1 MVQSG
6 EVNDEGLARRERPGR
21 EDEMEL
27 DKIRNLG
34 PQELKHEEQQA
45 SEQLFRL
52 RFQMRL
58 GQTEGVKK
66 LRGLKKDVARIKT
79 ITRERELGLNAAL
92 HGSAEGQTGA
102 APKKAKKKAAV
113 KRTKKAT
120 SKKSVTK
127 KAAKTGARKKVA
139 TKTASKTKKKEAR

>member
-1 MVQSG
+1 
-6 EVNDEGLARRERPGR
+6 
-21 EDEMEL
+21 MEL

-34 PQELKHEEQQA
+34 PHELRHEEQQA

-66 LRGLKKDVARIKT
+66 LRGLKKDIARLKT

-92 HGSAEGQTGA
+92 HGQAEA
-102 APKKAKKKAAV
+102 EPKARKKTTAKRAKKS
-113 KRTKKAT
+113 T
-120 SKKSVTK
+120 SKKS
-127 KAAKTGARKKVA
+127 AAKKVAKTAKKKVA
-139 TKTASKTKKKEAR
+139 TKKTAKKKEAR

>member
-1 MVQSG
+1 
-6 EVNDEGLARRERPGR
+6 
-21 EDEMEL
+21 MEL

-34 PQELKHEEQQA
+34 PHELKHEEQQA

-79 ITRERELGLNAAL
+79 ITRERELGLNAAM
-92 HGSAEGQTGA
+92 HGVAEE
-102 APKKAKKKAAV
+102 APV
-113 KRTKKAT
+113 KTKKTAAKR
-120 SKKSVTK
+120 SKKSTGRK
-127 KAAKTGARKKVA
+127 SAAKKVAKKKVA
-139 TKTASKTKKKEAR
+139 TKKVAKKKTSKKKEAR

>member
-1 MVQSG
+1 
-6 EVNDEGLARRERPGR
+6 
-21 EDEMEL
+21 MEL

-34 PQELKHEEQQA
+34 PHELKHEEQQA

-92 HGSAEGQTGA
+92 HGQAEA
-102 APKKAKKKAAV
+102 APAKAKKKTTA
-113 KRTKKAT
+113 KRN
-120 SKKSVTK
+120 K
-127 KAAKTGARKKVA
+127 KAAAKKVANKKLAKKTAAKKKVA
-139 TKTASKTKKKEAR
+139 TKKSAKKKEAR

>member
-1 MVQSG
+1 
-6 EVNDEGLARRERPGR
+6 
-21 EDEMEL
+21 MEL

-34 PQELKHEEQQA
+34 PHELKHEEQQA

-92 HGSAEGQTGA
+92 HGHAEDAPAKARKTA
-102 APKKAKKKAAV
+102 A
-113 KRTKKAT
+113 KR
-120 SKKSVTK
+120 SKKSAAKKPATRKVAKKTVAK
-127 KAAKTGARKKVA
+127 KAVA
-139 TKTASKTKKKEAR
+139 TKKSAKKKEAR

>member
-1 MVQSG
+1 
-6 EVNDEGLARRERPGR
+6 
-21 EDEMEL
+21 MEL

-34 PQELKHEEQQA
+34 PHELKHEEQQA

-92 HGSAEGQTGA
+92 HGQAEAT
-102 APKKAKKKAAV
+102 PPKAKKKTTA
-113 KRTKKAT
+113 KRN
-120 SKKSVTK
+120 KKS
-127 KAAKTGARKKVA
+127 AAKKVA
-139 TKTASKTKKKEAR
+139 TKKVAKKSAAKKKVATKKSAKKKEAR

>member
-1 MVQSG
+1 MVRGGQMRSRLRDRLD
-6 EVNDEGLARRERPGR
+6 DEGHARCGRPGR

-66 LRGLKKDVARIKT
+66 LRGLKKDIARIKT

-92 HGSAEGQTGA
+92 HGSAPHHSAGVQAEG
-102 APKKAKKKAAV
+102 
-113 KRTKKAT
+113 
-120 SKKSVTK
+120 
-127 KAAKTGARKKVA
+127 
-139 TKTASKTKKKEAR
+139 

>member
-1 MVQSG
+1 
-6 EVNDEGLARRERPGR
+6 
-21 EDEMEL
+21 MEL

-34 PQELKHEEQQA
+34 PHELKHEEQQA

-66 LRGLKKDVARIKT
+66 LRGLKKDIARIKT

-92 HGSAEGQTGA
+92 HGHAESQAEA
-102 APKKAKKKAAV
+102 APATKKAKKKTAS
-113 KRTKKAT
+113 KRT
-120 SKKSVTK
+120 SKKT
-127 KAAKTGARKKVA
+127 AAKRVVKTGAKKKVA
-139 TKTASKTKKKEAR
+139 AKKTAKKKEAR

>member
-1 MVQSG
+1 
-6 EVNDEGLARRERPGR
+6 
-21 EDEMEL
+21 MEL

-34 PQELKHEEQQA
+34 PHELKHEEQQA

-92 HGSAEGQTGA
+92 HGHAESQAESTPATKKKTVATRTRKSASKKTAAKRVVKTG
-102 APKKAKKKAAV
+102 AKKKI
-113 KRTKKAT
+113 
-120 SKKSVTK
+120 
-127 KAAKTGARKKVA
+127 A
-139 TKTASKTKKKEAR
+139 TKTAKKTKKKEAR

>member
-1 MVQSG
+1 
-6 EVNDEGLARRERPGR
+6 
-21 EDEMEL
+21 MEL

-34 PQELKHEEQQA
+34 PHELKHEEQQA

-92 HGSAEGQTGA
+92 HGHAEGQTEA
-102 APKKAKKKAAV
+102 ASKAKKTAA
-113 KRTKKAT
+113 KRTKKPTNRKSAA
-120 SKKSVTK
+120 KKVAKKTATK
-127 KAAKTGARKKVA
+127 KAATK
-139 TKTASKTKKKEAR
+139 KTANKTKKKEAR

>member
-1 MVQSG
+1 
-6 EVNDEGLARRERPGR
+6 
-21 EDEMEL
+21 MEL

-34 PQELKHEEQQA
+34 PHELKHEEQQA

-92 HGSAEGQTGA
+92 HGQAEAAEA
-102 APKKAKKKAAV
+102 APKRRRRRPRPSGPRSPQARRL
-113 KRTKKAT
+113 RTKKVV
-120 SKKSVTK
+120 KKS
-127 KAAKTGARKKVA
+127 AAKKKVA
-139 TKTASKTKKKEAR
+139 TKKSAKKKEAR

>member
-1 MVQSG
+1 MMKGSPVESG
-6 EVNDEGLARRERPGR
+6 PEEKT
-21 EDEMEL
+21 EMEL

-34 PQELKHEEQQA
+34 PHELKHEEQQA

-92 HGSAEGQTGA
+92 HGHAEGQAET
-102 APKKAKKKAAV
+102 APKAKKKTTA
-113 KRTKKAT
+113 KRSKKAT
-120 SKKSVTK
+120 SKKTTTK
-127 KAAKTGARKKVA
+127 KAAKTGAKKKVA
-139 TKTASKTKKKEAR
+139 TKTAGKTKKKEAR

>member
-1 MVQSG
+1 
-6 EVNDEGLARRERPGR
+6 
-21 EDEMEL
+21 MEL

-34 PQELKHEEQQA
+34 PHELKHEEQQA

-92 HGSAEGQTGA
+92 HGQPEAVPAKRKKTSA
-102 APKKAKKKAAV
+102 
-113 KRTKKAT
+113 KRTKKSAG
-120 SKKSVTK
+120 KKSATKKVTK
-127 KAAKTGARKKVA
+127 KTVAKKKTA
-139 TKTASKTKKKEAR
+139 TKKTATKKTAKKKEAR

>member
-1 MVQSG
+1 
-6 EVNDEGLARRERPGR
+6 
-21 EDEMEL
+21 MEL

-34 PQELKHEEQQA
+34 PHELKHEEQQA

-79 ITRERELGLNAAL
+79 IERERELGLNAAL
-92 HGSAEGQTGA
+92 HGSAEGQTEA
-102 APKKAKKKAAV
+102 APKKAKKKAAA
-113 KRTKKAT
+113 KRTKAT

-127 KAAKTGARKKVA
+127 KAAKTGAKKKVA
-139 TKTASKTKKKEAR
+139 TKTAGKTKKKEAR

>member
-34 PQELKHEEQQA
+34 PHELKHEEQQA

-66 LRGLKKDVARIKT
+66 LRNLKKDVARIKT

-92 HGSAEGQTGA
+92 HGSAEGQTEA

-113 KRTKKAT
+113 KRTKAT

-127 KAAKTGARKKVA
+127 KAAKTGAKKKVA
-139 TKTASKTKKKEAR
+139 TKTAGKTKKKEAR

>member
-1 MVQSG
+1 
-6 EVNDEGLARRERPGR
+6 
-21 EDEMEL
+21 MEL

-34 PQELKHEEQQA
+34 PHELKHEEQQA

-92 HGSAEGQTGA
+92 HGQAET
-102 APKKAKKKAAV
+102 APAKKKKATT
-113 KRTKKAT
+113 KRSKKPATKTVAKKA
-120 SKKSVTK
+120 V
-127 KAAKTGARKKVA
+127 AKKKVA
-139 TKTASKTKKKEAR
+139 TKKSAKKKEAR

>member
-6 EVNDEGLARRERPGR
+6 EVNDEGLARREWPGR

-34 PQELKHEEQQA
+34 PHELKHEEQQA

-92 HGSAEGQTGA
+92 HGHAEGQAET
-102 APKKAKKKAAV
+102 APKAKKKTTA
-113 KRTKKAT
+113 KRSKKAT
-120 SKKSVTK
+120 SKKTTTK
-127 KAAKTGARKKVA
+127 KAAKTGAKKKVA
-139 TKTASKTKKKEAR
+139 TKTAGKTKKKEAR

>member
-1 MVQSG
+1 
-6 EVNDEGLARRERPGR
+6 
-21 EDEMEL
+21 MEL

-34 PQELKHEEQQA
+34 PHELQHEEQQA

-79 ITRERELGLNAAL
+79 IARERELGLNAAL
-92 HGSAEGQTGA
+92 HGQTEAEPT
-102 APKKAKKKAAV
+102 AKKKSAKRAKKSTGRKPAGKKSAA
-113 KRTKKAT
+113 KKAT
-120 SKKSVTK
+120 SKV
-127 KAAKTGARKKVA
+127 AKTAKKKVA
-139 TKTASKTKKKEAR
+139 KKTAKKKEAR

>member
-1 MVQSG
+1 
-6 EVNDEGLARRERPGR
+6 
-21 EDEMEL
+21 MEL

-34 PQELKHEEQQA
+34 PHELKHEEQQA

-66 LRGLKKDVARIKT
+66 LRGLKKDIARIKT

-92 HGSAEGQTGA
+92 HGHAEGQAEA
-102 APKKAKKKAAV
+102 APATKKAKKKTAS
-113 KRTKKAT
+113 KRT
-120 SKKSVTK
+120 SKKT
-127 KAAKTGARKKVA
+127 AAKRVVKTGAKKKVA
-139 TKTASKTKKKEAR
+139 AKKTARKKEAR